1 MFTRSQTNIPK
12 TNFIL
17 STVTLHRVIDIGDSF
32 THSYYYAYDFGLFGQ
47 IDSDHSFLT
56 SLVYPKSHQIRHN
69 FFGQLGFQLFQ
80 FSKLLPN

>member
-12 TNFIL
+12 TNFIP

-32 THSYYYAYDFGLFGQ
+32 THSYYYAFDFGLFGQ

-56 SLVYPKSHQIRHN
+56 SSVYPKSHQIRKT
-69 FFGQLGFQLFQ
+69 L
-80 FSKLLPN
+80 